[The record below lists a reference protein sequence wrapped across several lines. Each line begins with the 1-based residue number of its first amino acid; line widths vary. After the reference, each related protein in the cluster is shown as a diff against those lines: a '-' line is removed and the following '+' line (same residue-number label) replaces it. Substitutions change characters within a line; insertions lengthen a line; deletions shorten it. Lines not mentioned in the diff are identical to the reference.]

1 MFENNLIAGV
11 SGQSSGGYSIDNSLR
26 FNDDDSAYL
35 RRTPATAGNRKTWTW
50 SGWVKRGNLAAP
62 GFYVL
67 FEARNAGSAPYG
79 LFYFYEDG
87 VVFNDSVSGIVGSS
101 AKLRDTSGWYHLIC
115 VLDTTQATAS
125 DRVKMYVNGEQITSF
140 STATYPSLNQD
151 LTVNT
156 TYAHGIGAQ
165 PQLSDYFDGYM
176 AEVNFIDGQA
186 LTPDDFGE
194 INART
199 GEWSPIPY
207 EGTYG
212 TNGFY
217 LPFDGNA
224 NDDSGNGNNWTE
236 NNLASTDYM
245 IDTPSTNFSV
255 LNSVAQGSYVT
266 LSEGNLKTTG
276 NTATDSGTALPT
288 MFVNE
293 GLFYW
298 ETCVASVGSGLSYAG
313 FVQTNAPI
321 IGTTSAETIGTSYGG
336 VYRKDGNIYGANR
349 AITTTDTYT
358 AGDIIGIALDMAN
371 GAAYASKNNTWLNGG
386 VPASGASKTGAIWS
400 WTPSSMLYANGP
412 LGAAYNGE
420 ATVLNFGADSS
431 FAGNKTRQGNTDAN
445 GKGDFYYA
453 PPAGGYL
460 ALCTDNLPA
469 PTIEQPETQFNVVT
483 YTGNGTSQAITGV
496 GFQPDM
502 VWIKV
507 RSTNYDH
514 QIHDSV
520 RGGGLGL
527 LTNATDAEADYNTVT
542 SFDSDG
548 FTVNVEG
555 SFVGTNASGQTF
567 VAWCWKA
574 GGTAVSNT
582 DGSITS
588 QVSANVDAGFSIIS
602 YTGTGANATVGHG
615 LSSAPE
621 MMIVKDRDS
630 TFTWRVY
637 HASLANTQV
646 LYLSATD
653 AATTET
659 AAWNSTSPT
668 STVLSLGTSNG
679 TNGSSN
685 NFIAYC
691 FHSVESFSKI
701 GSFVGNGSANG
712 PFVYTGFKVAFIMYK
727 RATGGTGNWIISDN
741 MREGYNWDN
750 PALYANLILEESS
763 GSSLDILSNGFKINN
778 AVAGSD
784 HNANGSTYIYMAF
797 AEHPFNY
804 ATGR

>member
-445 GKGDFYYA
+445 GIGDFYYA